1 MALRLADDGGERGG
15 DERDGLQDARRAV
28 GATRARLE
36 ELADRLRELGR
47 RLGGGASD
55 DGRSSPEIGTGSGTG
70 GASTSSPPFEQGR
83 SRSGSQGA
91 SRTAAPSS
99 H

>member
-15 DERDGLQDARRAV
+15 DDRDGLKEARRAV

-47 RLGGGASD
+47 RLGGGSD
-55 DGRSSPEIGTGSGTG
+55 DGRSSPEVGTETGTGSRG
-70 GASTSSPPFEQGR
+70 
-83 SRSGSQGA
+83 
-91 SRTAAPSS
+91 PS
-99 H
+99 

>member
-15 DERDGLQDARRAV
+15 DDRDGLNEARRAV

-47 RLGGGASD
+47 RLGSGGPDEVGPNA
-55 DGRSSPEIGTGSGTG
+55 GRAIPEIGGTGSR
-70 GASTSSPPFEQGR
+70 SS
-83 SRSGSQGA
+83 S
-91 SRTAAPSS
+91 
-99 H
+99 

>member
-15 DERDGLQDARRAV
+15 DDRDGLNEARRAV

-47 RLGGGASD
+47 RLGSGGPD
-55 DGRSSPEIGTGSGTG
+55 DAGPNAGRSVPEIGSGTG
-70 GASTSSPPFEQGR
+70 
-83 SRSGSQGA
+83 SRS
-91 SRTAAPSS
+91 SS
-99 H
+99 